1 MVTIREYR
9 TGERD
14 LLRAMALELHET
26 LRPFDSCLAPGND
39 IIDEYLQY
47 VLSTIEETNG
57 AVLLADRE
65 GEPAGYLCLIG
76 ARQPEDTDLV
86 PEPFAVV
93 ADLFVRST
101 CRGFGV
107 GEQLMAAILGTYGV
121 SAKPLWDADV
131 GKELLPEETESV
143 REPDRTRGVGQQDVG
158 RPGSAVRRRL
168 CRVSPRCE
176 EGSTRNARLRAPAG
190 EGVEGNDSSLRRWSD
205 APHGIPHRDRVW
217 QVRPDTENCCPC
229 GCHCLQGSVILNRW
243 G

>member
-107 GEQLMAAILGTYGV
+107 GEQLMAEAERRAQAMG
-121 SAKPLWDADV
+121 
-131 GKELLPEETESV
+131 
-143 REPDRTRGVGQQDVG
+143 
-158 RPGSAVRRRL
+158 AVRLELQVLSGNGGALRFYHRL
-168 CRVSPRCE
+168 GYE
-176 EGSTRNARLRAPAG
+176 
-190 EGVEGNDSSLRRWSD
+190 
-205 APHGIPHRDRVW
+205 DRV
-217 QVRPDTENCCPC
+217 VTLHKRFA
-229 GCHCLQGSVILNRW
+229 R
-243 G
+243 